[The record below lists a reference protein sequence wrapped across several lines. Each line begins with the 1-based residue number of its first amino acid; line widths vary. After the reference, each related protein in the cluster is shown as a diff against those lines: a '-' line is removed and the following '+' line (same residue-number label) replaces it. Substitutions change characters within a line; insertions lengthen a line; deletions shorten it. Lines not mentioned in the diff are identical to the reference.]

1 MLATYQTSESS
12 SDKAAIQTSD
22 KPSDKTAKRRMY
34 PLIVYVRQQMGICIP
49 SQWWLA
55 TKIATGRV
63 LDVLQLWTHFT
74 MNRGALKDMFEVQA
88 SSLGSQLPLL
98 CKSVKAKILHV
109 EQMTVS
115 KGSYKTLN

>member
-1 MLATYQTSESS
+1 M
-12 SDKAAIQTSD
+12 
-22 KPSDKTAKRRMY
+22 
-34 PLIVYVRQQMGICIP
+34 IVYVRQQMGICIP

-88 SSLGSQLPLL
+88 SSLGSQPPLL